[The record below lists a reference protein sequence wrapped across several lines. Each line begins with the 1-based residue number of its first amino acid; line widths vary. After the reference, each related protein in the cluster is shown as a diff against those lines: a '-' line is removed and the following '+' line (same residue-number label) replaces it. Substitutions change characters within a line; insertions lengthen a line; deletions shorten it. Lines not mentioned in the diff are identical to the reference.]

1 MLRPLASRFLEAHKR
16 VRPEAIAAGLTDV
29 ATGLD
34 RQIDLISKMFP
45 DLGTMEEEVERFNR
59 NVELSNSER
68 KVEQESMDFPS

>member
-1 MLRPLASRFLEAHKR
+1 
-16 VRPEAIAAGLTDV
+16 
-29 ATGLD
+29 
-34 RQIDLISKMFP
+34 MFP